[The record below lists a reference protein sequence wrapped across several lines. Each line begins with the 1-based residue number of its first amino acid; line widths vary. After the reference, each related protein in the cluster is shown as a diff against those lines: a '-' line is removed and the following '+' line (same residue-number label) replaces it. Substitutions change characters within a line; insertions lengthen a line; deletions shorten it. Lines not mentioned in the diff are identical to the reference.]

1 MNSGDKMKATWIRK
15 SFKNKLL
22 VTFIL
27 LVFIPIGFIYI
38 IYNNVMKSIITT
50 KYSESAKQSVY
61 EAGNN
66 IDFIIDSIA
75 DLSDMVVTNR
85 DFIESLKDSSL
96 ESHEELSNI
105 LRNFSATNEQVDSMS
120 LIAKGKIYDVGTI
133 KTYVEEG
140 RDIRNINKTH
150 GELVWIDTIPV
161 KVKILSGEI
170 TKNYFSLGR
179 KVIDLNSLM
188 DMGTIFIDVDE
199 TILEDSYKN
208 LITEESSELFICNSE
223 GQIISHSNKEIIGKN
238 IGDKSYAV
246 EVLSSD
252 KDVGS
257 IEFKD
262 DEVEKVCIYSNITL
276 SNWKI
281 VKIVS
286 KEYLYKEITNMQRYM
301 FIGGTI
307 YVIITILIC
316 LFFSSQISRP
326 MVSMKNMMKKAEE
339 GDLDVRINVD
349 RIDELGELGNSFNNM
364 IGKMNEVVDKLVEEE
379 RFKKELELETL
390 HAQINPHFLYNTL
403 NTIKWMAKIQ
413 GDKSV
418 SNAVTSLIKLLRV
431 SINLGKEMITLENEI
446 DYVRNYINIQNL
458 RFNEK
463 VNIIYNIDEEC
474 LKCTIPKL
482 ILQPIVENSLIYGIR
497 EDEEEEPL
505 EISIK
510 ACIEEDNLI
519 ILVKDNGPGISDE
532 DIEKIFSKE
541 KDVNKFS
548 KVGLN
553 NVNQRIKLYCGE
565 EYGIN
570 IGNRSKLG
578 TYVKVEVP
586 RIIMSKPA
594 GDFLIDK
601 EGDESI

>member
-1 MNSGDKMKATWIRK
+1 MNSEDKMKATWIRK

-85 DFIESLKDSSL
+85 DFIENLKDSSF
-96 ESHEELSNI
+96 ESHEELNNI
-105 LRNFSATNEQVDSMS
+105 LRNFSTTNEQVDSMS

-188 DMGTIFIDVDE
+188 DIGTIFIDVDE

-208 LITEESSELFICNSE
+208 LITEESSELFICNSD

-238 IGDKSYAV
+238 IGDKNYAV

-276 SNWKI
+276 PNWKI

-431 SINLGKEMITLENEI
+431 SINLGKEMITLEDEI

-510 ACIEEDNLI
+510 ACIEEDNLN

>member
-1 MNSGDKMKATWIRK
+1 MNSEDKMKATWIRK

-85 DFIESLKDSSL
+85 DFIENLKDSSL

-208 LITEESSELFICNSE
+208 LITEESSELFICNSD

-238 IGDKSYAV
+238 IGDKNYAV

-276 SNWKI
+276 PNWKI

-431 SINLGKEMITLENEI
+431 SINLGKEMITLEDEI

-510 ACIEEDNLI
+510 ACIEEDSLI

>member
-1 MNSGDKMKATWIRK
+1 MKSGDKMKASWIKK
-15 SFKNKLL
+15 SFRNKLL
-22 VTFIL
+22 VIFIL
-27 LVFIPIGFIYI
+27 LIFIPIGFIYI

-61 EAGNN
+61 EAGSN

-75 DLSDMVVTNR
+75 DLSDMVVNNR
-85 DFIESLKDSSL
+85 DFIENLKDSSMQ
-96 ESHEELSNI
+96 SHEELNNI
-105 LRNFSATNEQVDSMS
+105 LRNFCTTNEEVESIT
-120 LIAKGKIYDVGTI
+120 LIAKDKTYDVGAI
-133 KTYVEEG
+133 KTYVQEEI
-140 RDIRNINKTH
+140 DINNINKTH
-150 GELVWIDTIPV
+150 GELVWFDTIPV
-161 KVKILSGEI
+161 RVKILSGEI
-170 TKNYFSLGR
+170 SKNYFSLGR
-179 KVIDLNSLM
+179 KVIDLDSLM
-188 DMGTIFIDVDE
+188 DIGTIFIDVDE
-199 TILEDSYKN
+199 TILEDSYKS
-208 LITEESSELFICNSE
+208 LITEESSELFICNSK
-223 GQIISHSNKEIIGKN
+223 GQIISHPNKEVIGKN
-238 IGDKSYAV
+238 IGDKNYAL
-246 EVLSSD
+246 EVLSSN

-257 IEFKD
+257 IEFTD
-262 DEVEKVCIYSNITL
+262 DDVEKVCIYSNIP
-276 SNWKI
+276 SANWKI

-326 MVSMKNMMKKAEE
+326 MVSMKNMMKKAED

-431 SINLGKEMITLENEI
+431 SINLGKEMITLEDEI

-510 ACIEEDNLI
+510 ACIEEKNLI

>member
-1 MNSGDKMKATWIRK
+1 MKALWIRK
-15 SFKNKLL
+15 SFRNKLL
-22 VTFIL
+22 ITFIL

-38 IYNNVMKSIITT
+38 IYNNVMKSIITA

-61 EAGNN
+61 EAGSN

-75 DLSDMVVTNR
+75 DLSDMVITNR
-85 DFIESLKDSSL
+85 DFIENLKDSSL
-96 ESHEELSNI
+96 QSNEELNNI
-105 LRNFSATNEQVDSMS
+105 LRNFCTTNEQVDSIS
-120 LIAKGKIYDVGTI
+120 LIAKDQIYDVGTI
-133 KTYVEEG
+133 KTCVQEG
-140 RDIRNINKTH
+140 MDINDINKTH

-179 KVIDLNSLM
+179 KIIDLNSLRE
-188 DMGTIFIDVDE
+188 MGIIFIDVDE
-199 TILEDSYKN
+199 TILEDSYKS

-238 IGDKSYAV
+238 IEDKNYAV
-246 EVLSSD
+246 EVLSSN

-276 SNWKI
+276 PNWKI

-301 FIGGTI
+301 FIGGII

-326 MVSMKNMMKKAEE
+326 MVSMKNMMKKAED
-339 GDLDVRINVD
+339 GDLGVRINVE
-349 RIDELGELGNSFNNM
+349 RIDEIGELGNSFNNM

-379 RFKKELELETL
+379 RIKKELELETL

-431 SINLGKEMITLENEI
+431 SINLGKEMITLEDEI
-446 DYVRNYINIQNL
+446 DYVKNYINIQNL

-463 VNIIYNIDEEC
+463 VNIVYNIDEGC
-474 LKCTIPKL
+474 FKCTIPKL

-497 EDEEEEPL
+497 EEEEDDPL
-505 EISIK
+505 KISIK
-510 ACIEEDNLI
+510 ACIEGEKLI
-519 ILVKDNGPGISDE
+519 IIVKDNGPGISDE

-553 NVNQRIKLYCGE
+553 NVNQRIKLHCGE

-586 RIIMSKPA
+586 RIIMSKPT
-594 GDFLIDK
+594 GDFLVDK

>member
-1 MNSGDKMKATWIRK
+1 MKATWIRK

-85 DFIESLKDSSL
+85 DFIENLKDSSL
-96 ESHEELSNI
+96 ESHEELNNI
-105 LRNFSATNEQVDSMS
+105 LRNFSTTNEQVDSMS

-208 LITEESSELFICNSE
+208 LITEESSELFICNSK

-238 IGDKSYAV
+238 IGDKNYAL
-246 EVLSSD
+246 EVLSSN
-252 KDVGS
+252 KDAGS
-257 IEFKD
+257 IEFTD
-262 DEVEKVCIYSNITL
+262 DDVEKVCIYSNITL
-276 SNWKI
+276 PNWKI

-431 SINLGKEMITLENEI
+431 SINLGKEMITLEDEI

-594 GDFLIDK
+594 DDFLIDK

>member
-85 DFIESLKDSSL
+85 DFIENLKDSSL
-96 ESHEELSNI
+96 ESHEELNNI
-105 LRNFSATNEQVDSMS
+105 LRNFSTTNEQVDSMS

-208 LITEESSELFICNSE
+208 LITEESSELFICNSK

-238 IGDKSYAV
+238 IGDKNYAL
-246 EVLSSD
+246 EVLSSN
-252 KDVGS
+252 KDAGS
-257 IEFKD
+257 IEFTD
-262 DEVEKVCIYSNITL
+262 DDVEKVCIYSNITL
-276 SNWKI
+276 PNWKI

-431 SINLGKEMITLENEI
+431 SINLGKEMITLEDEI

-594 GDFLIDK
+594 DDFLIDK

>member
-1 MNSGDKMKATWIRK
+1 MNKGYKMKALWIRK

-27 LVFIPIGFIYI
+27 LVFVPIGFIYF
-38 IYNNVMKSIITT
+38 IYNNIIESVITT

-61 EAGNN
+61 EAGDN
-66 IDFIIDSIA
+66 IDFIINSIA
-75 DLSDMVVTNR
+75 DLSDMIVTNR
-85 DFIESLKDSSL
+85 DFIEILQHSPLQSYDELNNMLK
-96 ESHEELSNI
+96 
-105 LRNFSATNEQVDSMS
+105 NFCTTNEQVESIELMTED
-120 LIAKGKIYDVGTI
+120 KIYNVGTI
-133 KTYVEEG
+133 KNNVNEQ
-140 RDIRNINKTH
+140 ININETQ
-150 GELVWIDTIPV
+150 GELVWIDTTPV

-179 KVIDLNSLM
+179 KVIDLNSLK
-188 DMGTIFIDVDE
+188 DMGTIFIDIDE
-199 TILEDSYKN
+199 TRLEDSYKN
-208 LITEESSELFICNSE
+208 LIAEESSELFICNDK
-223 GQIISHSNKEIIGKN
+223 GQIISHSNKDMIGKN
-238 IGDKSYAV
+238 IKDKNYAV
-246 EVLSSD
+246 EVLSSY
-252 KDVGS
+252 KDVDS
-257 IEFKD
+257 VEFKD
-262 DEVEKVCIYSNITL
+262 DEVEKVCIFSNITL

-301 FIGGTI
+301 VIGGTI
-307 YVIITILIC
+307 YVSITILIC

-326 MVSMKNMMKKAEE
+326 MVNMKNMMKKAEE
-339 GDLDVRINVD
+339 GDLDVRIDVD

-364 IGKMNEVVDKLVEEE
+364 IGKMDEVVNKLVEEE
-379 RFKKELELETL
+379 KIKKELELETL

-403 NTIKWMAKIQ
+403 NTIKWIAKIQ

-431 SINLGKEMITLENEI
+431 SINLGKEMITLEDEI
-446 DYVRNYINIQNL
+446 DYVKNYINIQSL

-463 VNIIYNIDEEC
+463 VNIVYNIDEEC

-497 EDEEEEPL
+497 EEEEYETL
-505 EISIK
+505 KISIN
-510 ACIEEDNLI
+510 ACIEKEKLI
-519 ILVKDNGPGISDE
+519 IIVKDNGPGVSDK

-553 NVNQRIKLYCGE
+553 NVNQRIKLHCGE

-586 RIIMSKPA
+586 RIIINKPTN
-594 GDFLIDK
+594 DFLVKK
-601 EGDESI
+601 EGDESV

>member
-85 DFIESLKDSSL
+85 DFIENLKDSSL
-96 ESHEELSNI
+96 ESHEELNNI
-105 LRNFSATNEQVDSMS
+105 LRNFSAINEQVDSMS

-208 LITEESSELFICNSE
+208 LITEESSELFICNSK

-238 IGDKSYAV
+238 IGDKDYAV

-276 SNWKI
+276 PNWKI

-431 SINLGKEMITLENEI
+431 SINLGKEMITLEDEI

>member
-85 DFIESLKDSSL
+85 DFIENLKDSSL
-96 ESHEELSNI
+96 ENHEELNNI
-105 LRNFSATNEQVDSMS
+105 LRNFSTTNEQVDSMS

-208 LITEESSELFICNSE
+208 LITEESSELFICNSK

-238 IGDKSYAV
+238 IGDKNYAL
-246 EVLSSD
+246 EVLSSN

-276 SNWKI
+276 PNWKI

-349 RIDELGELGNSFNNM
+349 RVDELGELGNSFNNM

-431 SINLGKEMITLENEI
+431 SINLGKEMITLEDEI

>member
-85 DFIESLKDSSL
+85 DFIENLKDSSL
-96 ESHEELSNI
+96 ESHEELNNI
-105 LRNFSATNEQVDSMS
+105 LRNFSTTNEQVDSIS

-133 KTYVEEG
+133 KTYVQEG

-170 TKNYFSLGR
+170 TKNNFSLGR
-179 KVIDLNSLM
+179 KVIDLNSLT

-208 LITEESSELFICNSE
+208 LITEENSELFICNSG
-223 GQIISHSNKEIIGKN
+223 GQIISHSNKEMIGKN
-238 IGDKSYAV
+238 IKDKNYAV

-262 DEVEKVCIYSNITL
+262 DEVEKVCIYYNITL
-276 SNWKI
+276 PNWKI

-286 KEYLYKEITNMQRYM
+286 KEYLYKEITNMQRYI

-326 MVSMKNMMKKAEE
+326 MVSMKDMMKKAED
-339 GDLDVRINVD
+339 GDLGARINVD

-364 IGKMNEVVDKLVEEE
+364 IGKMSEVVDKLVEEE
-379 RFKKELELETL
+379 RIKKELELETL

-431 SINLGKEMITLENEI
+431 SINLGKEMITLEDEI
-446 DYVRNYINIQNL
+446 EYVKNYINIQNL

-463 VNIIYNIDEEC
+463 VNIVYNIDEGC
-474 LKCTIPKL
+474 FKCTIPKL

-497 EDEEEEPL
+497 EDEEDDPL
-505 EISIK
+505 NISINAYIDGEK
-510 ACIEEDNLI
+510 LI
-519 ILVKDNGPGISDE
+519 ILVKDNGPGISNE

-553 NVNQRIKLYCGE
+553 NVNQRIKLHCGE

-578 TYVKVEVP
+578 TCVKVEVP
-586 RIIMSKPA
+586 RIIMSKPT
-594 GDFLIDK
+594 GDFLVDK

>member
-1 MNSGDKMKATWIRK
+1 MKVLWIRK
-15 SFKNKLL
+15 SFRNKL
-22 VTFIL
+22 VVIFIL
-27 LVFIPIGFIYI
+27 LIFIPIGFIYI

-61 EAGNN
+61 EAGSN
-66 IDFIIDSIA
+66 IDFIMDRIA

-85 DFIESLKDSSL
+85 DFIENLKDSSID
-96 ESHEELSNI
+96 SHEELSNI
-105 LRNFSATNEQVDSMS
+105 LRNLCTTNEEVESIS
-120 LIAKGKIYDVGTI
+120 LITRDNTYDVGAI
-133 KTYVEEG
+133 KTYAEEKI
-140 RDIRNINKTH
+140 DINNINITH
-150 GELVWIDTIPV
+150 GELVWIDTMPV

-170 TKNYFSLGR
+170 PKNYFSLGR

-188 DMGTIFIDVDE
+188 DLGTIFIDVDE
-199 TILEDSYKN
+199 TILEDSYKSLN
-208 LITEESSELFICNSE
+208 TEENSELFICNSQ
-223 GQIISHSNKEIIGKN
+223 GLIVSHSNKENIGKS
-238 IGDKSYAV
+238 IEDKNYSV
-246 EVLSSD
+246 EVLSSN

-257 IEFKD
+257 IEFTD
-262 DEVEKVCIYSNITL
+262 DDVEKVCIYSNI
-276 SNWKI
+276 SSAKWKI

-316 LFFSSQISRP
+316 LFFSSQISKP
-326 MVSMKNMMKKAEE
+326 MVSMKNMMKKAED

-379 RFKKELELETL
+379 RNKKELELETL

-431 SINLGKEMITLENEI
+431 SINLGKEMITLEDEI
-446 DYVRNYINIQNL
+446 DYVKNYICIQNL

-463 VNIIYNIDEEC
+463 VNIIYRIDGEC

-497 EDEEEEPL
+497 EEEEEGPL

-510 ACIEEDNLI
+510 ACIEGENLI
-519 ILVKDNGPGISDE
+519 ILVKDKGPGISDE

-565 EYGIN
+565 EYGIS

-586 RIIMSKPA
+586 KMMMKTTD
-594 GDFLIDK
+594 DFSVNK